1 MDPQSPLPS
10 GPLPLPECLMIIIF
24 SLMTPA
30 DQLTAAKV
38 SPEWAL
44 AVQKA
49 NKEVRKSL
57 IITCYDDLRT
67 TRSLLKPIS
76 LHLKPC
82 MLELAK
88 LTTSAESEGQQ
99 QHPPPYSLGTVP
111 PSAALATQWNC
122 LPMSA
127 IFSNNDNGN
136 DNNTDCIN
144 LVSTIF
150 SAVTDLKLLYNAD
163 HFERALALLQRGSW
177 FTSGQATSTSSA
189 SASEASLT
197 LIHYHYWISP
207 AEAARL
213 FTALRRLPPVLQ
225 RLAIEWQSNLPLRL
239 FAFRPFATRSA
250 PLLSR
255 LKVLTVMLFD
265 RHTTSFLRH
274 LQKAA
279 AFRGRR
285 TPSPPLQ
292 LHLLSKTARPEDLFA
307 AHSNS
312 LCRRRRPLH
321 WTLVRYGK
329 RELDFSRDRVPQL
342 CATFPALC
350 SLSISGLS
358 TGAHLTALFAS
369 LSSLPAL
376 LHLELNV
383 DLSLVFLQEPLQ
395 LQVPVS
401 SSVRALDLW
410 LTCASCHDLLPR
422 LWLALMAWALP
433 RLQVLCLKDLRC
445 TACATSLQAALTA
458 HRNFTGGGVTST
470 TDLEMAAIGCVHQS
484 LQRFQRFQEA
494 NAAAAAAAAAA
505 EGRATLPIS
514 LMVYDVKEERSLPV
528 SQFLANLLDM
538 LFEMRNPRGGP
549 AAVAAEV

>member
-1 MDPQSPLPS
+1 
-10 GPLPLPECLMIIIF
+10 MIIIF

-30 DQLTAAKV
+30 DQLRAAKV

-88 LTTSAESEGQQ
+88 LTAAAEEGQQQQQ

-127 IFSNNDNGN
+127 IFSN
-136 DNNTDCIN
+136 DNNNGTNNSTDCIN
-144 LVSTIF
+144 LLATIF

-177 FTSGQATSTSSA
+177 FTSGQSSASASA

-225 RLAIEWQSNLPLRL
+225 HLAIEWQSNLPLRL
-239 FAFRPFATRSA
+239 FAFRPSFTTRSFA
-250 PLLSR
+250 PLLAR

-279 AFRGRR
+279 ASRGRR
-285 TPSPPLQ
+285 RRTSLPLQ
-292 LHLLSKTARPEDLFA
+292 LHLLSKTASPEDLFA

-342 CATFPALC
+342 CATFPSLC

-358 TGAHLTALFAS
+358 TGAHLSALFAS

-383 DLSLVFLQEPLQ
+383 DLSLVFLQEEEEEQEQEEQPLQ

-410 LTCASCHDLLPR
+410 LTSASCHDLLPTR

-494 NAAAAAAAAAA
+494 NAAAAAAAAA
-505 EGRATLPIS
+505 EGRAPAPIS